1 MNKEK
6 LKGYLDKV
14 KTALGKVSKKIW
26 ILIAVAVAA
35 VIVGV
40 IIFANTRPYTPLID
54 RATNEETNTV
64 LLWLQDQG
72 VTDYRLEGTGTIMVP
87 AGQAASLKAKL
98 LQEQYSS
105 GTASPSGYFERVSA
119 LSTQVD
125 RERAWLLDLQ
135 DRMEQTIRQF
145 PGVRDADVNI
155 NPGEDRGYVL
165 DANNMV
171 EATAGVILTMQEG
184 KLLSD
189 GQANAI
195 RNYISHSVPGLDV
208 ENFTIEDTLGNTYSN
223 FLGDGSGNGNAADSS
238 ALKLQLEQEWSNRI
252 RTRVIQVL
260 APAFGGAEN
269 LGVAVNCNVE
279 LGDKTIVDYDV
290 RLPEFAQDGST
301 NGAGII
307 GTRFYAYEFLTD
319 DQSTAGGIVGT
330 TTNADL
336 PTQVEQGE
344 AVDEVQ
350 QIREGQGNIEYDNPK
365 TQTTMVVH
373 CGTLTDV
380 SVAITVNSSVV
391 PGGIV
396 DVDGVQ
402 RLAASAAG
410 IMPVTTEEMSAEEYI
425 SWKVP
430 VLATPFPVEEV
441 EEPTTTPGLIAG
453 IPIWVFIA
461 AGAGLLLFAILLTV
475 ILLLRRKKRKKQE
488 EEERAME
495 ELLATTMP
503 GQTEMGPD
511 GQPIEVQLDENG
523 NPVAGANVMDLHT
536 ERSMELRQ
544 DIRDFVDEN
553 MEVAALLIKSWLKE
567 DGDNA

>member
-165 DANNMV
+165 DANNKV

-208 ENFTIEDTLGNTYSN
+208 ENVTIEDTLGNTYSN

-402 RLAASAAG
+402 RLAARAAG
-410 IMPVTTEEMSAEEYI
+410 IMPVTTEEI

>member
-6 LKGYLDKV
+6 LKGYFEQI

-26 ILIAVAVAA
+26 ILIAVVVAA
-35 VIVGV
+35 IIVGV
-40 IIFANTRPYTPLID
+40 IIFANTRPYSPLID
-54 RATNEETNTV
+54 RATNEETSTV
-64 LLWLQDQG
+64 LSWLQEQG

-87 AGQAASLKAKL
+87 TAQAASLKAKL

-105 GTASPSGYFERVSA
+105 SNASPSGYFERVSA

-145 PGVRDADVNI
+145 PGVRDADVTI

-165 DANNMV
+165 DSNNVV

-195 RNYISHSVPGLDV
+195 RNYISHSVPGLGV
-208 ENFTIEDTLGNTYSN
+208 ENVTIEDTLGNTYSN
-223 FLGDGSGNGNAADSS
+223 FLGEGSGGGSAADSS

-252 RTRVIQVL
+252 RTQIIQVL

-269 LGVAVNCNVE
+269 LGVGVRCNVE
-279 LGDKTIVDYDV
+279 LGEKEIVDYEV
-290 RLPEFAQDGST
+290 RLPEFAENGET

-307 GTRFYAYEFLTD
+307 GSRFYAYEFLTD

-350 QIREGQGNIEYDNPK
+350 RIRQGQGSVEFDNSK

-410 IMPVTTEEMSAEEYI
+410 IMPVTTEVMTAEEYI
-425 SWKVP
+425 SWKVA

-461 AGAGLLLFAILLTV
+461 AGAGLLLFAIVLTI

-488 EEERAME
+488 EEERAVE
-495 ELLATTMP
+495 ELLAATMP
-503 GQTEMGPD
+503 GQMEMGPD
-511 GQPIEVQLDENG
+511 GQPIEIQLDENG

-567 DGDNA
+567 DGENA